1 MTFSKGN
8 LTVTLQGKKNIDLWK
23 RFLLIYPKHK
33 VKFNWVKGHAGN
45 EYNEICDTLAVE
57 AADGDNLLVDKGYE
71 DSKETGLF

>member
-1 MTFSKGN
+1 
-8 LTVTLQGKKNIDLWK
+8 
-23 RFLLIYPKHK
+23 LIYPKHK